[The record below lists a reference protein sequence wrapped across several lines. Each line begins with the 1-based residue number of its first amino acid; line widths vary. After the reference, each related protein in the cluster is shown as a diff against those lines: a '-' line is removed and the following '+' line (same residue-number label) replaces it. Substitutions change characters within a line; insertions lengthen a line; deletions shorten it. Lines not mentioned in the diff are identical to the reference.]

1 MTFDSVAF
9 AIFLPLVLL
18 VYYRLGHR
26 AQNVFLLLASYVFYG
41 WWDWRFLGLLW
52 LSTVVDFG
60 CGIALE
66 NCSGKK
72 RPLWLLLSVCT
83 NLSILGFFKYFNFFA
98 DSLQRACS
106 LFGWEIPPTTLN
118 IILPVGISFYT
129 FQTMSYTIDVYRG
142 QIRACRDFLTFSLY
156 VSYFPQ
162 LVAGPIER
170 ASALI
175 PQLASPRRPAMRDWY
190 EGSWLIAW
198 GLFKK
203 VAVSNAL
210 APTVDAVFHNPQ
222 QTHWWS
228 LLWGLYFFSVQ
239 IYCDFSGYSD
249 IARGTSRLLGI
260 SLMRNF
266 WHPYFSTGFRE
277 FWRRWHISLSQWLRD
292 YLYIPLGGSRGTA
305 WQTVRNLFVTM
316 GLGGLWHG
324 ASWQFLAWGVWHGAL
339 LGAERLITGDRLPGK
354 GRGWRKIVQAFLV
367 FHAVLVSWLLFRCPT
382 WQHVVQYTLGLFWLQ
397 GGEEW
402 VTWFELGRFLVL
414 CGVVALVDAAEEYSG
429 SEYAVVD
436 WPWLVRGL
444 SWGTLAVLCVAL
456 GGIHVTAPFI
466 YFQF

>member
-1 MTFDSVAF
+1 MTFDSLAF
-9 AIFLPLVLL
+9 AVFFPVVLL
-18 VYYRLGHR
+18 VYYCLSYRK
-26 AQNVFLLLASYVFYG
+26 QNLFLLVASYVFYG
-41 WWDWRFLGLLW
+41 WWDWRFLSLL
-52 LSTVVDFG
+52 LISTIIDYF
-60 CGIALE
+60 CGWALE
-66 NCSGKK
+66 SFPPSK
-72 RPLWLLLSVCT
+72 RWPWLLTSVIT

-98 DSLQRACS
+98 DSLQNLCAT
-106 LFGWEIPPTTLN
+106 FGWELSPITLN
-118 IILPVGISFYT
+118 IVLPVGISFYT

-142 QIRACRDFLTFSLY
+142 KMPACRDFLTFALY

-175 PQLASPRRPAMRDWY
+175 PQLARPRNPDVQDWLQ
-190 EGSWLIAW
+190 GAWLIAW

-210 APTVDAVFHNPQ
+210 APTVGAVFHNPE

-228 LLWGLYFFSVQ
+228 LTWGLYFFAAQ

-292 YLYIPLGGSRGTA
+292 YLYIPLGGSRSGT
-305 WQTVRNLFVTM
+305 WSTLRNLMLTM
-316 GLGGLWHG
+316 SLGGLWHG
-324 ASWQFLAWGVWHGAL
+324 AAWQFVAWGVWHGAL
-339 LGAERLITGDRLPGK
+339 LAVERLLCGESPVRPS
-354 GRGWRKIVQAFLV
+354 RRWAQVVQGVLV
-367 FHAVLVSWLLFRCPT
+367 FHAVLVGWLLFRCPS
-382 WQHVVQYTLGLFWLQ
+382 WAHVVQFVSGLCALQ
-397 GGEEW
+397 GGEQW
-402 VTWFELGRFLVL
+402 VTLFELGRFLVL
-414 CGVVALVDAAEEYSG
+414 ATIVLSLDAMEERVG
-429 SEYAVVD
+429 SEYAILE
-436 WPWLVRGL
+436 WQWLVRGL
-444 SWGTLAVLCVAL
+444 TWGTLAVLCVVL